1 MSKDCDALNARIEAL
16 SKILD
21 EREERTKDRFIALDR
36 MTVTAFAASEK
47 AIEKADAANQRHF
60 SQINEFRAALED
72 QTKKY
77 LETRVYEAQNES
89 VVSKIDVVS
98 ARLYELE
105 KLVTSTITASAAQA
119 RLTQILLGAAIGLT
133 TPAVAFIIYLLTKH

>member
-1 MSKDCDALNARIEAL
+1 M
-16 SKILD
+16 
-21 EREERTKDRFIALDR
+21 ALDR
-36 MTVTAFAASEK
+36 MTTAAFSASEK

-77 LETRVYEAQNES
+77 LETRVYEAQHENLA
-89 VVSKIDVVS
+89 SKIELVS
-98 ARLYELE
+98 TRLFDLE
-105 KLVTSTITASAAQA
+105 KTVTATITASATQA
-119 RLTQILLGAAIGLT
+119 RLTQILIGAAIGLT